1 LRYSDAHCFTHRR
14 HSFCEK
20 CIQNFHNETA
30 KEYGDLSLKCPHCP
44 KTDQRQSYFPDPTLD
59 HLCSRYAWWQI
70 PVKGLK
76 KMHETTK
83 LETKQLMQDK
93 LTSAEKALVR
103 KKEFLMER
111 VVSSIKAKLPKM
123 KKAEDFFAEFD
134 TDGGGTIDYQELRDG
149 LLRLEIKL
157 NDSEFNELVQFWDHD
172 LSGEIDYV
180 EFVHSFKIALD
191 RF

>member
-1 LRYSDAHCFTHRR
+1 MQTC
-14 HSFCEK
+14 
-20 CIQNFHNETA
+20 
-30 KEYGDLSLKCPHCP
+30 
-44 KTDQRQSYFPDPTLD
+44 FPDPTLD

-93 LTSAEKALVR
+93 LTSAEKALIR

-111 VVSSIKAKLPKM
+111 VVSSMKAKLPKM
-123 KKAEDFFAEFD
+123 KKAEDFFQEFD

-149 LLRLEIKL
+149 LVRLEIKL

-180 EFVHSFKIALD
+180 EFVHSFKTALD